1 MLMEEIW
8 KPIKGYEGLYEVSNI
23 GRVKSLP
30 KTVEQYYGYK
40 ITNERILKQS
50 PDRKGYMMAW
60 LYKNKKRNTVKVH
73 RLVANAFIPNPDN
86 KPQIDHINTVK
97 DDNRVCNLRW
107 CTEKENSNNPISY
120 KRNSESKFG
129 CKNHHAKSVEQYAIN
144 GDYIKTWSCINDVK
158 RELGFHHSHI
168 SQCCSGKR
176 NVAYGFIWK
185 YADNG

>member
-1 MLMEEIW
+1 MEEIW
-8 KPIKGYEGLYEVSNI
+8 KPINGYEGLYEVSNM

-40 ITNERILKQS
+40 ITNERMLKQS

-60 LYKNKKRNTVKVH
+60 LYKNKKRKTMKVY
-73 RLVANAFIPNPDN
+73 RLVANAFIPNPES
-86 KPQIDHINTVK
+86 KPQIDHINAINT
-97 DDNRVCNLRW
+97 DNRACNLRW
-107 CTEKENSNNPISY
+107 CTGKENFHNPISY
-120 KRNSESKFG
+120 RRNSESKFG
-129 CKNHHAKSVEQYAIN
+129 RKNHNAKSVVQLSLDGIPIRIW
-144 GDYIKTWSCINDVK
+144 DCINDVK